1 MICILKIIDAS
12 CQRIASQTAS
22 IASQTASIA
31 SQTVS
36 INDYPL
42 FGNSLYCQGLL
53 PFAPSGVGVHSN
65 HLIIWYNH

>member
-12 CQRIASQTAS
+12 CQR

-53 PFAPSGVGVHSN
+53 PFAPLGVGVLFLAPSGVGVHSN
-65 HLIIWYNH
+65 HLV